1 MTELQIKKLS
11 EGCVTLFTN
20 REFFG
25 HGREILL
32 TQEARKELIDFM
44 WENYPEEMVEI
55 EQRHLP

>member
-1 MTELQIKKLS
+1 MTELKITKLPND
-11 EGCVTLFTN
+11 CITLFAN

-44 WENYPEEMVEI
+44 WGNYPEEMVEI